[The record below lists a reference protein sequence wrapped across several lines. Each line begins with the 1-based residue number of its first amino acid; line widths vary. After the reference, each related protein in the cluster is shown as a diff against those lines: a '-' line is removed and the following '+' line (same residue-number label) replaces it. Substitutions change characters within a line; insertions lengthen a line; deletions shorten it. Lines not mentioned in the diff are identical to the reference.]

1 MTVSPSATAP
11 STSASPFASDAPLA
25 DHAVPDVHAGVPE
38 APGCPACAHPMSAHD
53 RIGVRFCL
61 ATTAG
66 GTDRGCVCSAT

>member
-1 MTVSPSATAP
+1 MT
-11 STSASPFASDAPLA
+11 ASPFATDAPLA
-25 DHAVPDVHAGVPE
+25 ADVAAAPHAGVPE

-66 GTDRGCVCSAT
+66 GTDRGCVCSAA

>member
-1 MTVSPSATAP
+1 MTVSPFATDAPSPEDTAP
-11 STSASPFASDAPLA
+11 AP
-25 DHAVPDVHAGVPE
+25 HAGVPE

-66 GTDRGCVCSAT
+66 GTDRGCVCSAA